1 METTGTEERPAREV
15 TERAGITAA
24 GHKFSVKLLPREAA
38 ADGALLSA
46 LTNMVNEAFAQS
58 ERGILADGAFRA
70 STADMAAL
78 TRTGEIAMASQ
89 DDRPLGCIRIRRLD
103 SSSCQFGMLAA
114 DPGHRGIG
122 IGRELIRFAEQQAR
136 DLGCRVAQLEVLVP
150 VGWKHPA
157 KEFLDQWYSQMD
169 YKFTS
174 TAPVAAVDPDLPP
187 RLAVPCQFRIYRK
200 DIGTSSR
207 TAA

>member
-1 METTGTEERPAREV
+1 METTGTEGPA
-15 TERAGITAA
+15 TQGIADRAAITTA
-24 GHKFSVKLLPREAA
+24 GHKFRVELLPREAA
-38 ADGALLSA
+38 ANGALLSA
-46 LTNMVNEAFAQS
+46 LTSMVNEAFGQS

-70 STADMAAL
+70 SAADLAAL
-78 TRTGEIAMASQ
+78 TRAGEIAIASQ

-103 SSSCQFGMLAA
+103 NSSCQFGMLAS
-114 DPGHRGIG
+114 DRGHRGIG

-136 DLGCRVAQLEVLVP
+136 VLGCSVAQLEVLVP
-150 VGWKHPA
+150 VGGKHPA
-157 KEFLDQWYSQMD
+157 KEFLDQWYSQMG

-174 TAPVAAVDPDLPP
+174 TAPVAEVDPELPP

-200 DIGTSSR
+200 DIRTSSR